1 MYKKEKVFGN
11 RIREMYNKFLGRR
24 YFMKNLKI
32 GKKLLVGFGVPVF
45 LTVVIMALVIIT
57 NSMSISNV
65 TLIGNQ
71 ARLWDNAQQI
81 KSEFDAARIS
91 ANATYYNYSE
101 DSYNTVIKELKT
113 ANDTVDSISTYIKE
127 TPALADYEDDAA
139 NAKQAISTYY
149 TEFENMVAS
158 LKAADAAY
166 AQAVTTGTELSQNI
180 DGVLDMQV
188 QLARED
194 FAAMAQGG
202 TVDYNHRLENL
213 NTAVDVTAAISSA
226 RISARGALSGYTV
239 EAGQQ
244 ALEASNAAVE
254 ALNAYHA
261 QINDPDNLA
270 AIEKVQ
276 AAFVTYLDT
285 INNYIAAQEATTKAV
300 SEFSAA
306 ASEAA
311 VHIGTLQDQATA
323 MSAAIRETSNVA
335 TFALI
340 LVTGIVVLSL
350 IITIV
355 VSSKVTK
362 SITEPVSYVTSI
374 LGQMGSRGKTTYSDE
389 ELAKLREY
397 ASAKDE
403 AGECASNLDH
413 LAQALNGVAG
423 LLSTIAGGNL
433 NLTHTAMSEDD
444 VISQSII
451 TMLDNLN
458 NMFGEIDAASDQVT
472 VGATQIAEASQSLA
486 EGSTEQA
493 ATVEELSASI
503 QDVAEKTGLNAKRA
517 TEASSLSV
525 DIMSNAERGTH
536 QMTEMTK
543 AVEEINL
550 ASQDISKVIKVIDDI
565 AFQTN
570 ILALNAAVEA
580 ARAGE
585 AGKGFAVVADE
596 VRNLA
601 SKSAAAAKETG
612 ALIENSMKKAELGSQ
627 IAGQTAVSLGE
638 IVDGINRS
646 SDLIKEIADSSEDQS
661 VAINQINTAILQVS
675 EVVQKNSAT
684 AEECAASSEE
694 LNSQS
699 AILQDHVARFTLRH

>member
-1 MYKKEKVFGN
+1 
-11 RIREMYNKFLGRR
+11 
-24 YFMKNLKI
+24 MKNLKI
-32 GKKLLVGFGVPVF
+32 GKKLLVGFGVPVA
-45 LTVVIMALVIIT
+45 LTVVIMILVLVT
-57 NSMSISNV
+57 NSM
-65 TLIGNQ
+65 TIGNVALVSEQ
-71 ARLWDNAQQI
+71 TDIWNYGQLI
-81 KSEFDAARIS
+81 K
-91 ANATYYNYSE
+91 
-101 DSYNTVIKELKT
+101 
-113 ANDTVDSISTYIKE
+113 NDF
-127 TPALADYEDDAA
+127 DDART
-139 NAKQAISTYY
+139 NAISTYY
-149 TEFENMVAS
+149 NHTDESEKSVTDSLGKADTTVHEAIEYISGKPEMADFADEAENAEKALESYTTEFNNMVAS
-158 LKAADAAY
+158 LKTAEAAY
-166 AQAVTTGTELSQNI
+166 AQAVATGTELSKNI

-194 FAAMAQGG
+194 FAAISRGE

-213 NTAVDVTAAISSA
+213 NTAVDVTAAISTA
-226 RISARGALSGYTV
+226 RIAARA
-239 EAGQQ
+239 
-244 ALEASNAAVE
+244 ALENYTTEGGQEAITAVNAAIE
-254 ALNAYHA
+254 ALNAYHE
-261 QINDPDNLA
+261 QINDADNLA

-276 AAFVTYLDT
+276 ADFVTYSAA
-285 INNYIAAQEATTKAV
+285 INDYIAAQNQTTTAV
-300 SEFSAA
+300 AAFSAA
-306 ASEAA
+306 ATEAA
-311 VHIGTLQDQATA
+311 GYIETLQAQNDTVNATVT
-323 MSAAIRETSNVA
+323 ETSNLA

-350 IITIV
+350 IITIIV
-355 VSSKVTK
+355 AGKVTRA
-362 SITEPVSYVTSI
+362 ITEPVSYVTSI
-374 LGQMGSRGKTTYSDE
+374 LGQMGSLGKTTYSDE
-389 ELAKLREY
+389 ELAKLRAY

-403 AGECASNLDH
+403 AGECAANLDR
-413 LAQALNGVAG
+413 LAEALNGVAG
-423 LLSTIAGGNL
+423 LLSTIASGNL
-433 NLTHTAMSEDD
+433 DITHTAMSEDD
-444 VISQSII
+444 VISNSII

-458 NMFGEIDAASDQVT
+458 GMFGEIDEASDQVT

-486 EGSTEQA
+486 QGSTEQA
-493 ATVEELSASI
+493 ATVQELSASI

-517 TEASSLSV
+517 TEASELSV
-525 DIMSNAERGTH
+525 DIMSNAERGSH

-612 ALIENSMKKAELGSQ
+612 ALIENSMKKAELGSE

-646 SDLIKEIADSSEDQS
+646 SDLIKEIAESSESQS
-661 VAINQINTAILQVS
+661 SAINQINTAILQVS

-699 AILQDHVARFTLRH
+699 AILQSHVSRFTLRR

>member
-1 MYKKEKVFGN
+1 
-11 RIREMYNKFLGRR
+11 
-24 YFMKNLKI
+24 MKNLKI
-32 GKKLLVGFGVPVF
+32 GKKLLVGFGVPVL
-45 LTVVIMALVIIT
+45 LTIVIMVLVLVT
-57 NSMSISNV
+57 NSLTISNV
-65 TLIGNQ
+65 NLVAEQTDIWNYGQLIKNDFDD
-71 ARLWDNAQQI
+71 ARTDAITSYYNHSDTSEKAVKDSLAKADTSVHEAIDYISSRPEMAQFSDEAENAE
-81 KSEFDAARIS
+81 KALELYGTEFDNMVTA
-91 ANATYYNYSE
+91 
-101 DSYNTVIKELKT
+101 LKT
-113 ANDTVDSISTYIKE
+113 AE
-127 TPALADYEDDAA
+127 EA
-139 NAKQAISTYY
+139 Y
-149 TEFENMVAS
+149 T
-158 LKAADAAY
+158 
-166 AQAVTTGTELSQNI
+166 QAVATGTELSQNI
-180 DGVLDMQV
+180 DAVLDMQV
-188 QLARED
+188 QLTRED
-194 FAAMAQGG
+194 FVNMSGG
-202 TVDYNHRLENL
+202 TAVDYNHRLENL
-213 NTAVDVTAAISSA
+213 NSAVDVTAAISSA
-226 RISARGALSGYTV
+226 RIAARAALENYTV
-239 EAGQQ
+239 DAGQE
-244 ALEASNAAVE
+244 ALTASNTAIE
-254 ALNAYHA
+254 ALNAYHD
-261 QINDPDNLA
+261 QINDADNRA
-270 AIEKVQ
+270 AVEKVQ
-276 AAFVTYLDT
+276 AAFVTYVDA
-285 INNYIAAQEATTKAV
+285 INDYIAAQAETTKAV
-300 SEFSAA
+300 AA
-306 ASEAA
+306 FSEAA
-311 VHIGTLQDQATA
+311 TEAAGYIETLQAQNDTVNATV
-323 MSAAIRETSNVA
+323 SGTSDLA
-335 TFALI
+335 TFALV
-340 LVTGIVVLSL
+340 LVTGIVALSL
-350 IITIV
+350 VITIV

-362 SITEPVSYVTSI
+362 SITEPISYVTSI

-389 ELAKLREY
+389 EITKLREY

-403 AGECASNLDH
+403 SGECAANLER
-413 LAQALNGVAG
+413 LSQALNGIAG

-451 TMLDNLN
+451 IMLDNLN
-458 NMFGEIDAASDQVT
+458 EMFGEIDGASNQVT

-517 TEASSLSV
+517 NEASSLSV

-543 AVEEINL
+543 AVDEINL

-612 ALIENSMKKAELGSQ
+612 ALIENSMKKAELGSE

-638 IVDGINRS
+638 IVEGINRS
-646 SDLIKEIADSSEDQS
+646 SDLIKEIADSSEQQS
-661 VAINQINTAILQVS
+661 SAINQINTAILQVS

-694 LNSQS
+694 LNSQ
-699 AILQDHVARFTLRH
+699 ANILEEHVARFTLRR